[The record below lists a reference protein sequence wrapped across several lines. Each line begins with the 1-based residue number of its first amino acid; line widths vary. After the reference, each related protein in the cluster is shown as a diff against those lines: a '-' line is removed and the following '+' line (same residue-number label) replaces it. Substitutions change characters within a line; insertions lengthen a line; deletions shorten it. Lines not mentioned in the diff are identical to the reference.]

1 MVKAKEKSTSTQI
14 LYLKEKFDI
23 LTADTQLSLAK
34 KKWKQGKKASLA
46 VLQLT
51 KSAYQHL

>member
-1 MVKAKEKSTSTQI
+1 MAKAKKKSTSTQI
-14 LYLKEKFDI
+14 LYLKEKFGI

-34 KKWKQGKKASLA
+34 KWKRGKTASLA
-46 VLQLT
+46 VLQLK